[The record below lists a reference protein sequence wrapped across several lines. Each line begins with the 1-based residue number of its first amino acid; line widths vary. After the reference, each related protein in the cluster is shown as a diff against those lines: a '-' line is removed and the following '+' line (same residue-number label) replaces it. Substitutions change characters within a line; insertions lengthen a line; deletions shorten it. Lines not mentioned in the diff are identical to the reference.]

1 MGHKNSQN
9 KKTAMI
15 QALLCLIGTA
25 VLYFYVFTNSDWITN
40 ILTSKSYYAPLT
52 SIVIVLLAA
61 FLYGTAVSNILKY
74 TLQERLKSQELRE
87 E

>member
-1 MGHKNSQN
+1 MASH
-9 KKTAMI
+9 TAQGKGKAMVSAVI
-15 QALLCLIGTA
+15 CL
-25 VLYFYVFTNSDWITN
+25 VLSAIIYFYVFTNTDQLVK
-40 ILTSKSYYAPLT
+40 ILKSESYAAPALCM
-52 SIVIVLLAA
+52 VLVVVVA

>member
-1 MGHKNSQN
+1 MGQKNSQS
-9 KKTAMI
+9 KKTAML

-25 VLYFYVFTNSDWITN
+25 VLYFIVFTNSDQVTN
-40 ILTSKSYYAPLT
+40 ILKSKSYYAPLT
-52 SIVIVLLAA
+52 SISIVLLAS
-61 FLYGTAVSNILKY
+61 FLYGTAVSNILKH